1 MKVLFFAST
10 SEITKSEFAEFQ
22 IDTIK
27 LRDFHALLCER
38 WPGLNNITF
47 VLAVN
52 KVVIRD
58 DSYLLN
64 NNDEVA
70 LLPPF
75 SGG

>member
-10 SEITKSEFAEFQ
+10 SDITKCEIAEFQ
-22 IDTIK
+22 IDTTK
-27 LRDFHALLCER
+27 LKDFHALLSER
-38 WPGLNNITF
+38 WPGLKNITF

-52 KVVIRD
+52 KVVISD
-58 DSYLLN
+58 DSYLLK